1 MNQGLHARHHSSLI
15 ASPLDLF
22 EAHEAIKTLGPKP
35 AGAIGFIPSDFSL
48 LGLPHLELDTNHYQR
63 NGGLVQMS
71 MVADP
76 RFGLPFGRVG
86 RLLLIWLTTQAVIQ
100 KSPLID
106 LGASQSE
113 FFVQKL
119 GLSDTGGKNGSINR
133 YSDQLNR
140 LLHTLF
146 TMIDQRREDQRFMHH
161 IVAHRGPIFSI
172 PSKQGGRLLFGH
184 LQLDTDFFRGVSEHS
199 VPIDLR
205 AIRALQ
211 STYSLDLYL
220 FLAYRLRG
228 LKGPLLLKW
237 PNLLTQVGYIAD
249 PNSPGAYRAAK
260 SRLQKNIREVQLV
273 YPDAEIRA
281 TTEGLELHRSRTSV
295 PSQNRS

>member
-1 MNQGLHARHHSSLI
+1 MNQGLHARHHSSSI

-100 KSPLID
+100 KSSLID

-146 TMIDQRREDQRFMHH
+146 TMIDQRREDQRFMHP

-172 PSKQGGRLLFGH
+172 PSNRV
-184 LQLDTDFFRGVSEHS
+184 D
-199 VPIDLR
+199 
-205 AIRALQ
+205 A
-211 STYSLDLYL
+211 Y
-220 FLAYRLRG
+220 FLAICNWIPTSSEVSVSIPCLLICVPFG
-228 LKGPLLLKW
+228 LCSRPIRWIFIYSWHTGF
-237 PNLLTQVGYIAD
+237 
-249 PNSPGAYRAAK
+249 AA
-260 SRLQKNIREVQLV
+260 
-273 YPDAEIRA
+273 
-281 TTEGLELHRSRTSV
+281 
-295 PSQNRS
+295 